1 MKIKNNKIKRLCAD
15 CGSSCSLRHLHLVT
29 SKELC
34 DKCYIK
40 TKTKIPKLDKIIKD
54 VTMTFSEYEMDLI
67 TKKITEMFGKD
78 KQGFA
83 KYIKYL
89 IEQDVDYSKP
99 IVDDLRVETNKT
111 IKMYQK
117 RYAV

>member
-1 MKIKNNKIKRLCAD
+1 
-15 CGSSCSLRHLHLVT
+15 
-29 SKELC
+29 
-34 DKCYIK
+34 
-40 TKTKIPKLDKIIKD
+40 
-54 VTMTFSEYEMDLI
+54 MTFSEYEMDLI

-99 IVDDLRVETNKT
+99 SNDILLLTKYKKNTLHNNVYK
-111 IKMYQK
+111 
-117 RYAV
+117 